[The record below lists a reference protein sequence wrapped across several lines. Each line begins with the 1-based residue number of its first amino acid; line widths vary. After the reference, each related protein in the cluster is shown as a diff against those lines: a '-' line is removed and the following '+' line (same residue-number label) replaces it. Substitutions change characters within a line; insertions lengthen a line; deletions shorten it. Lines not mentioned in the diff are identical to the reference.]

1 MLMPDKAQ
9 AALIRLN
16 KVREARD
23 GVDEAKAID
32 ELRIQLVQLAS
43 PIKQLASNAQLL
55 SSQGLKLSPVIEV
68 DSAVETVRKVSARFQ
83 EEPKSSTLRQGTRWS
98 GLKNKLEALA
108 TKMGEVQVSDWK
120 TFFSS
125 NFFGGLPPVQRGAQ
139 LAPTPEN
146 KKALDLY
153 KELYQNFIKYRS
165 NIPKDAEEFERLR
178 DMSEQLAQIEF
189 QEEVPDDVRMF
200 FQAMGTGGAGLE
212 LLTAEVI
219 DWLSSNNSLNNYVV
233 RAKQG

>member
-9 AALIRLN
+9 AALVRLN
-16 KVREARD
+16 KVREALE
-23 GVDEAKAID
+23 GVDEAKTID

-43 PIKQLASNAQLL
+43 PIKKLASNAQLL
-55 SSQGLKLSPVIEV
+55 SSQGLKLSPVLEV

-83 EEPKSSTLRQGTRWS
+83 EEPKSSTLRQGPRWS

-108 TKMGEVQVSDWK
+108 TKMGEVQISDWK

-125 NFFGGLPPVQRGAQ
+125 NFFGGLPPAQRGAQ

-146 KKALDLY
+146 KKALALY
-153 KELYQNFIKYRS
+153 KELYQDFIKYRS
-165 NIPKDAEEFERLR
+165 SIPKDTQEFERLR

-189 QEEVPDDVRMF
+189 QEDVPDDVSKF
-200 FQAMGTGGAGLE
+200 FQAMGMGGAGLE

-219 DWLSSNNSLNNYVV
+219 DWLRSNNSLMNYVV
-233 RAKQG
+233 RAKQV